1 MNGPSTS
8 LLAAMPTLCVAPQA
22 IDGDTG
28 RSGETF
34 AESPGLECGRMPRDC
49 SEQFALSTLVAL
61 PLHPPARDPAMVFPD
76 RPLSPPIRLCR
87 RLAAP
92 RSD

>member
-8 LLAAMPTLCVAPQA
+8 LLAAMPTLRVAPQA

-34 AESPGLECGRMPRDC
+34 AESPGLEGGRMPRDC
-49 SEQFALSTLVAL
+49 SE
-61 PLHPPARDPAMVFPD
+61 
-76 RPLSPPIRLCR
+76 
-87 RLAAP
+87 
-92 RSD
+92 

>member
-34 AESPGLECGRMPRDC
+34 AESPGLEGGRMPRDC

-76 RPLSPPIRLCR
+76 RPLSPPIRLCC